1 MPAAHVAHAR
11 GVSRQCAHRWL
22 ARFDAEGLAG
32 LHDRTSRPHRSP
44 KRTCAEVEDRVV
56 RHAWRP
62 DGVPIGSVLSSVHKR
77 VIQRAHRVE
86 GPTIPNPREPKF
98 AQEPYEVAFGDSQLN
113 VLTIIRLLP
122 PNQCVGVVVKPICV
136 AANAPNAGTTRVD
149 HALLGQPLEAFVE
162 LRSAGNAKV
171 DDIANVADG
180 LPEVETL
187 YTIAGDPDA
196 LGFLRVRDVNDL
208 KRVIDLLR
216 QRASV
221 TGTKTLVVLGASA
234 SSRG

>member
-1 MPAAHVAHAR
+1 MPAAHVAHAK

-32 LHDRTSRPHRSP
+32 LHDRPSRPHRSP

-56 RHAWRP
+56 AARLAARRGP
-62 DGVPIGSVLSSVHKR
+62 DRLGPELGSQR

-86 GPTIPNPREPKF
+86 GLTIPNPREPKF

-136 AANAPNAGTTRVD
+136 PANAPNAGMIY
-149 HALLGQPLEAFVE
+149 P
-162 LRSAGNAKV
+162 S
-171 DDIANVADG
+171 
-180 LPEVETL
+180 PEVCR
-187 YTIAGDPDA
+187 G
-196 LGFLRVRDVNDL
+196 RDVRASCHHMLRDFGSFPS
-208 KRVIDLLR
+208 KVHKEPTERLLR
-216 QRASV
+216 
-221 TGTKTLVVLGASA
+221 
-234 SSRG
+234 RGLSCV

>member
-1 MPAAHVAHAR
+1 MPAAHVAHAK

-32 LHDRTSRPHRSP
+32 LHDRTSRPHHSP

-56 RHAWRP
+56 AARLAARRGP
-62 DGVPIGSVLSSVHKR
+62 DRLGPELGSQR

-86 GPTIPNPREPKF
+86 GLTIPNPREPKF
-98 AQEPYEVAFGDSQLN
+98 AQEPDEVAFGDSQLN

-136 AANAPNAGTTRVD
+136 PANAPNAGTTRVD

-162 LRSAGNAKV
+162 LRFAGNAKV